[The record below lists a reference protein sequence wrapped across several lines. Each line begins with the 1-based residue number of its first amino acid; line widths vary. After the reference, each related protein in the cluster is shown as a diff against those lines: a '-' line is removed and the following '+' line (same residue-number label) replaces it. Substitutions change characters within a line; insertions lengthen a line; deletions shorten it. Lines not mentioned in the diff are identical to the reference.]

1 MSMDRNAVEAFLIEE
16 AHLIDEKRWRDW
28 QKLFSTDA
36 LYWIPSNRIDADPLQ
51 HVSFVY
57 DDMEL
62 LNERLIRL
70 ESEFCFAQAVPSST
84 LHQISNIAIAPG
96 EQDGEIA
103 VRSNQVIYEFK
114 NNSQRRLEP
123 LNIFPAFCEHIL
135 RRADTGVWQI
145 RYKKVG
151 LLNCDAEITNLTF
164 LL

>member
-1 MSMDRNAVEAFLIEE
+1 MRADRDAIEAFLIEE
-16 AHLIDEKRWRDW
+16 AQLIDHKRWRDW
-28 QKLFSTDA
+28 QQLFSADA
-36 LYWIPSNRIDADPLQ
+36 IYWIPSNRLDADPTQ

-62 LNERLIRL
+62 LNERLKRL

-96 EQDGEIA
+96 EQNGEVA
-103 VRSNQVIYEFK
+103 VRSNQVIYEYK
-114 NNSQRRLEP
+114 ANSQRRLETV
-123 LNIFPAFCEHIL
+123 NVFPAFCEHVL
-135 RRADTGVWQI
+135 RRGDDGGWQI

-164 LL
+164 PL